1 MKVLIVDDERHVREA
16 IRLLVDWNAYG
27 IKTIFEAQDGNMAMD
42 IMEREQPQ
50 IVFTDMIMPGK
61 MGTELLAWIQ
71 QHAPR
76 TKTIVISGH
85 DDFDFVRK
93 TVMYGGIDYILKP
106 IDPIQ
111 LNEAVTKA
119 VHSRKQEDAGTE
131 QEQRKAIE
139 INQLRPVYWD
149 KMLTHLLDEPAYFS
163 SIADT
168 LNVEFGLSADI
179 LHCRIAVLA
188 TDTINPII
196 RSKFAGSEDLLYFS
210 LLNICNEFVR
220 KHKEGVAFRHDHG
233 DIVVILW
240 KQTKNAVAC
249 LETINNGIQQALGS
263 RLEFGV
269 GSERLLPAGLK
280 QSYNEA
286 LLVLRQRNMRV
297 VRPRIRCFDPN
308 ESPRQSTV
316 HLSEYEDRLRFAI
329 RSGQEKPIKEAVK
342 LWIEQVEA
350 MKYINVEQL
359 ELWRHEY
366 SVIKARWF
374 KELFGDLPIMLSI
387 SSESAFFIVPL
398 DQEGCLVPQQW
409 GAELE
414 EGLLRLSQ
422 LWVEHKRQ
430 DEHIIFEI
438 VKYLD
443 SHYADDLT
451 LQNIAERFFLSREY
465 ISRKFKQQF
474 QENLSD
480 YIERIRMAKAKLL
493 LLNPQYRIAQIAE
506 LVGYKDEKYFSKVF
520 KKLDGIS
527 PNEYRKQLKGSS
539 KK

>member
-1 MKVLIVDDERHVREA
+1 LIE
-16 IRLLVDWNAYG
+16 
-27 IKTIFEAQDGNMAMD
+27 Q
-42 IMEREQPQ
+42 EQPQ
-50 IVFTDMIMPGK
+50 IIFTDMMMPGK

-71 QHAPR
+71 QYTPR

-93 TVMYGGIDYILKP
+93 TMKYGGIDYILKP
-106 IDPIQ
+106 IDPVQ

-119 VHSRKQEDAGTE
+119 VNSRKQDDKGSE
-131 QEQRKAIE
+131 QEQRKSIE

-149 KMLTHLLDEPAYFS
+149 KMLTHLVEDPSYFT

-168 LNVEFGLSADI
+168 LHAEFGLSAGASN
-179 LHCRIAVLA
+179 CRIAVLA

-220 KHKEGVAFRHDHG
+220 KFNQGVAFRHDHG
-233 DIVVILW
+233 SIVVILW
-240 KQTKNAVAC
+240 KDTENAAA
-249 LETINNGIQQALGS
+249 LLDTINNGIQQALGS

-269 GSERLLPAGLK
+269 GSERLLPSGLK

-286 LLVLRQRNMRV
+286 ILVLRQRNMRV
-297 VRPRIRCFDPN
+297 VRPRVHCFDPN
-308 ESPRQSTV
+308 ESQRHANV
-316 HLSEYEDRLRFAI
+316 HLSEFEDRLRFAI
-329 RSGQEKPIKEAVK
+329 RSGQEMPIKEAVQ
-342 LWIEQVEA
+342 LWIDQVER
-350 MKYINVEQL
+350 MKYINMEQM
-359 ELWRHEY
+359 ELWRHEF

-374 KELFGDLPIMLSI
+374 KELFGDLPITLSLP
-387 SSESAFFIVPL
+387 SESAFFIVPL
-398 DQEGCLVPQQW
+398 DQDGCLAPQQW
-409 GAELE
+409 GKELE

-422 LWVEHKRQ
+422 LWVKHKRQ

-438 VKYLD
+438 VKYVD
-443 SHYADDLT
+443 TNYAHDLT

-480 YIERIRMAKAKLL
+480 YIERIRMDKAKLL
-493 LLNPQYRIAQIAE
+493 LLNAQYRIVQIAE
-506 LVGYKDEKYFSKVF
+506 LVGYNDEKYFSKVF
-520 KKLDGIS
+520 KKLEGIS
-527 PNEYRKQLKGSS
+527 PNEYRKLK
-539 KK
+539 K